1 MIKGLSQDL
10 SLHMAWQDIRLSF
23 IAEGMSWRPDVAADM
38 TNRMHEAWHNTLL
51 ELHRFGML
59 ATDDDDEEEADTD
72 EFGKTRSHELIDPFT
87 VNVNDEQDGQDG

>member
-1 MIKGLSQDL
+1 MKGLSQDL
-10 SLHMAWQDIRLSF
+10 SLHLMWQDIRLSF

-59 ATDDDDEEEADTD
+59 ANGEDEEDED
-72 EFGKTRSHELIDPFT
+72 EFGPTRSHELIDPFR
-87 VNVNDEQDGQDG
+87 VQVNDEQERNDG

>member
-1 MIKGLSQDL
+1 MMKGLSQDL
-10 SLHMAWQDIRLSF
+10 SLHLAWQDIRLSF

-59 ATDDDDEEEADTD
+59 DNDEDDED
-72 EFGKTRSHELIDPFT
+72 EFGPQPDREVIDPR
-87 VNVNDEQDGQDG
+87 VVRLLDEEGSDG

>member
-1 MIKGLSQDL
+1 MKGLSQDL
-10 SLHMAWQDIRLSF
+10 SLHLAWQDIRLSF

-59 ATDDDDEEEADTD
+59 DNDEEEDD
-72 EFGKTRSHELIDPFT
+72 EFGPQPDREVIDPR
-87 VNVNDEQDGQDG
+87 VVRLLDEEGSDG